1 MSIVRHEPGA
11 FFCGAVVHGNTVYV
25 SGKTAQNTDQGVKGQ
40 TRQIL
45 AEIDRTLALCGTNK
59 SKLLMV
65 NIWLTDIGKWSKMNE
80 VWEAWV
86 DPSNKP
92 CRATVEAALA
102 APELKVE
109 IACVAAL

>member
-1 MSIVRHEPGA
+1 MSITRHEPGA

-25 SGKTAQNTDQGVKGQ
+25 SGKTAKDTDQGVSGQ

-45 AEIDRTLALCGTNK
+45 AEIDRTLALCGTDK
-59 SKLLMV
+59 SKILMV

-80 VWEAWV
+80 VWDAWV
-86 DPSNKP
+86 DKDNKP

-109 IACVAAL
+109 ISCIAAL

>member
-1 MSIVRHEPGA
+1 MSIIRHEPGT
-11 FFCGAVVHGNTVYV
+11 FFCGAVVHDNTVYV
-25 SGKTAQNTDQGVKGQ
+25 SGKTAKNTEQGVKGQ

-86 DPSNKP
+86 DPNNKP

-102 APELKVE
+102 APELRVE
-109 IACVAAL
+109 IACIAAL